1 MPVLS
6 SSVRIRETARDLGVV
21 IDTHLSLS
29 DHVAPVCR
37 SGYNQ
42 LRQLRAVVRCS
53 SEDAAKTM
61 IQAFVISRLDYCN
74 ALCYSINDELTC
86 CLQSVQNA
94 AVRLM
99 TGTRRCDHILPVRQL
114 HWLPVWQCIMFKIA
128 TLVHQSLSGNAPD
141 YLADDCRLVADTH
154 VRQLRS
160 ADTRTLVVSQTCRS
174 FGYRTFAAAGLQI
187 WNSLLPNLRRCGC
200 HTPSLGGY

>member
-1 MPVLS
+1 MSGRVFSITGLADNS
-6 SSVRIRETARDLGVV
+6 QYQM
-21 IDTHLSLS
+21 LS
-29 DHVAPVCR
+29 DI
-37 SGYNQ
+37 S
-42 LRQLRAVVRCS
+42 VVQCS

-61 IQAFVISRLDYCN
+61 VQALVISRLEYCN
-74 ALCYSINDELTC
+74 ALCYGITNELMH

-94 AVRLM
+94 ATKLVM
-99 TGTRRCDHILPVRQL
+99 GTRRCDHISPVLRQL
-114 HWLPVWQCIMFKIA
+114 HWLPVWQHIMFKIA
-128 TLVHQSLSGNAPD
+128 ILVYQSLSGNAPG
-141 YLADDCRLVADTH
+141 YLADDCQLIVDAR